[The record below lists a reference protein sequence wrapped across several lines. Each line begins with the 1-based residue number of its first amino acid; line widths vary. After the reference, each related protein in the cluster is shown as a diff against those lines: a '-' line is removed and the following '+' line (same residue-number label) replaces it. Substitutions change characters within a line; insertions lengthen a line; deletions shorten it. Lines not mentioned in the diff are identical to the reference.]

1 MEYIIRIE
9 DKKDSFTQTDK
20 NIARYIL
27 ENKDLIINQSSID
40 LAKNTNSSQAAVT
53 RFVKKIGYN
62 SFVDMKISIAK
73 SFEEESNFIE
83 DEIKKTDKIGD
94 IISKSKANI
103 QKTVEKTYALINDE
117 KIERACQFLNK
128 TNKIYLS
135 GVAGSG
141 LICEDFYY
149 KLLRAG
155 ADVYYEKDAHTN
167 LSRISHIG
175 KNDLLIAITYGAK
188 TKEVIESFNYAK
200 IKGSS
205 IICISKNENSKIAK
219 ESDVFIKI
227 PSSEKEIRYGAIAS
241 RFSSLIITDILY
253 FSYIGQNYDYVVE
266 NLKVSKKFTDKLKN

>member
-20 NIARYIL
+20 NIASYIL
-27 ENKDLIINQSSID
+27 NNKDLIINQSSID
-40 LAKNTNSSQAAVT
+40 LAKNTKSSQAAVT

-73 SFEEESNFIE
+73 AFEEESDFIE
-83 DEIKKTDKIGD
+83 DEIKKSDKTKD
-94 IISKSKANI
+94 IINKSKANI
-103 QKTVEKTYALINDE
+103 QKTIEKTYALIDEE
-117 KIERACQFLNK
+117 KIEKACQILNK
-128 TNKIYLS
+128 AKKIYLS

-155 ADVYYEKDAHTN
+155 VDVYYEKDAHTN

-188 TKEVIESFNYAK
+188 TKEVLESFNYAK
-200 IKGSS
+200 IKGASLIS
-205 IICISKNENSKIAK
+205 ISKNENSKLAK
-219 ESDVFIKI
+219 DSDVFIKI

-253 FSYIGQNYDYVVE
+253 FSYIGLNYDYVVD
-266 NLKVSKKFTDKLKN
+266 NLKVTKEFTDKLKI

>member
-266 NLKVSKKFTDKLKN
+266 NLKVSKKVTDKLKN

>member
-135 GVAGSG
+135 GVAGSR

>member
-40 LAKNTNSSQAAVT
+40 LAKNTNSSQAAIT

-83 DEIKKTDKIGD
+83 DEIKKSDKIGD

-103 QKTVEKTYALINDE
+103 QKTVEKTYALIDDK

>member
-1 MEYIIRIE
+1 
-9 DKKDSFTQTDK
+9 
-20 NIARYIL
+20 
-27 ENKDLIINQSSID
+27 
-40 LAKNTNSSQAAVT
+40 
-53 RFVKKIGYN
+53 
-62 SFVDMKISIAK
+62 MKISIAK
-73 SFEEESNFIE
+73 SFEEESDFIE

-94 IISKSKANI
+94 IINKSKANI
-103 QKTVEKTYALINDE
+103 QKTVEKTYALIDNE
-117 KIERACQFLNK
+117 KIEKACQILNK
-128 TNKIYLS
+128 TKKIYLS

-175 KNDLLIAITYGAK
+175 KNDLLIAISYGAK

-205 IICISKNENSKIAK
+205 IICISKNENSKLAK
-219 ESDVFIKI
+219 DSDVFIKI

-266 NLKVSKKFTDKLKN
+266 NLKVSKHFTDKLEN